1 MTRVAGSGFDID
13 LFVDILPELL
23 EGASLT
29 LELTAASVLIGT
41 LIGLFVGMGRISHFK
56 IINVPATLYVE
67 FIRGTPLL
75 VQIMIIYYGLPAL
88 GLNLGQMTSGIVA
101 LSINSGAYVGEIFKA
116 GIKSIK
122 KGQTEASISLGLN
135 YVQTMR
141 HVILPQATRNILPAL
156 GNEFIALLKDSSL
169 VSVIAISELLRR
181 GMLVYSRTYDAW
193 TPLLGVAF
201 VYICMTI
208 PLSRVVQFME
218 KRWEIND

>member
-1 MTRVAGSGFDID
+1 MVGLGFEFD
-13 LFVDILPELL
+13 LLVDIIPELL
-23 EGASLT
+23 EGAVIT
-29 LELTAASVLIGT
+29 IELTAMSVAIGT
-41 LIGLFVGMGRISHFK
+41 LLGLFIGLGRISSYK
-56 IINVPATLYVE
+56 IFNIPATLYVE

-75 VQIMIIYYGLPAL
+75 VQVMIVYYGLPAI

-122 KGQTEASISLGLN
+122 KGQFEASHSLGLS
-135 YVQTMR
+135 YSQTMR
-141 HVILPQATRNILPAL
+141 YVILPQATRNILPAL

-181 GMLVYSRTYDAW
+181 GMLVYSRTYNAW
-193 TPLLGVAF
+193 TPLLGVAII
-201 VYICMTI
+201 YLCMTI
-208 PLSRVVQFME
+208 PLSRAVQVLE